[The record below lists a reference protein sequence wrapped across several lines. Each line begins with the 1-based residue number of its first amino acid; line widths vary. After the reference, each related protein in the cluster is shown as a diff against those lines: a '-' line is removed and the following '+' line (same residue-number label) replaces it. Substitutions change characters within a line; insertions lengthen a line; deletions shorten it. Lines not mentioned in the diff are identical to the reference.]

1 MVLKTNPEF
10 NVEKPLR
17 CENEHTGLVVL
28 LSRLS
33 PFFVFMEAEKSW
45 HTHGGSSYLP
55 EFEMI
60 DRLPTHV
67 VADLAHQVQAIL
79 ESYGLVRASR
89 DELMESLPLA
99 LYVPTILTNRA
110 FSQFDALF
118 YWED

>member
-1 MVLKTNPEF
+1 
-10 NVEKPLR
+10 
-17 CENEHTGLVVL
+17 
-28 LSRLS
+28 
-33 PFFVFMEAEKSW
+33 MEAEKSW